1 MKISDYIM
9 EFIASLG
16 VDKVFCVTGGGAM
29 HMNHSLGQSKKL
41 TGVYMI
47 HEQGASIAAESYARI
62 HEGYGA
68 CLVTSGPGATN
79 ALTGLV
85 GAYID
90 SIPVI
95 YISGQAKRADL
106 VGDQGIRQFV
116 LRTFPALN
124 SGFFR
129 YYTSSAHS

>member
-62 HEGYGA
+62 RCIRNG
-68 CLVTSGPGATN
+68 SQFN
-79 ALTGLV
+79 F
-85 GAYID
+85 
-90 SIPVI
+90 SIQPI
-95 YISGQAKRADL
+95 HFQNFQLI
-106 VGDQGIRQFV
+106 
-116 LRTFPALN
+116 
-124 SGFFR
+124 
-129 YYTSSAHS
+129 